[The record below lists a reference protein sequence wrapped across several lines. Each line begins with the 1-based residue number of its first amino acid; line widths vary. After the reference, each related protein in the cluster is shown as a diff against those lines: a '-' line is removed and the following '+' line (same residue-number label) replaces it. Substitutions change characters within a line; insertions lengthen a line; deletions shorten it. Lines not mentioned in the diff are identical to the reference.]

1 MLADFFPPPEII
13 LQLQSEE
20 LAIPLL
26 KSIINEEEA
35 GRDVNLTR
43 GNYMGLVIEQRLGGE
58 YQNEVQKN
66 ITEAWSWLEREIMI
80 APRPQIGGGSTIYV
94 TGRGKELVQQEDINV
109 YIRSNIIPR
118 GALDPKLTSKVQHL
132 FLRGDYD
139 TAVFAAFKEVEI
151 RVRRRARLPSSSY
164 GVNLM
169 REAFKPERGKLTNTQ
184 QISGEQQATMELFAG
199 TIGLFKNPSSHREVN
214 WEEPAECAELIYL
227 ANHLLRIIDKHAT
240 IAQQ

>member
-26 KSIINEEEA
+26 KSIISEEEA
-35 GRDVNLTR
+35 GHDVNLTR
-43 GNYMGLVIEQRLGGE
+43 GNYMGLVIEQFGGE
-58 YQNEVQKN
+58 YQNEVHKN

-94 TGRGKELVQQEDINV
+94 TGRGKELAQQEDINV

-139 TAVFAAFKEVEI
+139 TAVFAAFKEVEV
-151 RVRRRARLPSSSY
+151 RVRKRASLPSSSL
-164 GVNLM
+164 GLALM
-169 REAFKPERGKLTNTQ
+169 TEAFNPKGGKLTDPQ
-184 QISGEQQATMELFAG
+184 QIPAERQATMNLFTGA
-199 TIGLFKNPSSHREVN
+199 IGLFKNPSSHREVN

-240 IAQQ
+240 MAQR

>member
-26 KSIINEEEA
+26 KSLISEEEA

-43 GNYMGLVIEQRLGGE
+43 GNYMGLVIGQQLGGE

-80 APRPQIGGGSTIYV
+80 APRPQMGGGSTIYV

-109 YIRSNIIPR
+109 YIRSNIISR

-139 TAVFAAFKEVEI
+139 TAVFAAFKEVEV
-151 RVRRRARLPSSSY
+151 RVRKQASLPSSSL
-164 GVNLM
+164 GTTLM
-169 REAFKPERGKLTNTQ
+169 TEAFKSEGGKLTNPQ
-184 QISGEQQATMELFAG
+184 QIPAERQATMNLFTGA
-199 TIGLFKNPSSHREVN
+199 IGLFKNPSSHREVN

-240 IAQQ
+240 MIQR

>member
-1 MLADFFPPPEII
+1 MLAAFFPPPEII

-43 GNYMGLVIEQRLGGE
+43 GNYMGLVIEQQFGGE
-58 YQNEVQKN
+58 YQNEVHKN

-151 RVRRRARLPSSSY
+151 RVRKRAGLPSSSF
-164 GVNLM
+164 GTTLM
-169 REAFKPERGKLTNTQ
+169 TEAFKPEGGKLTNPQ
-184 QISGEQQATMELFAG
+184 QIPAERQATMNLFTGA
-199 TIGLFKNPSSHREVN
+199 IGLFKNPSSHREVN